1 MAIGGVKLAEDTYEA
16 LLMANFKPDEAKALM
31 RTPSFQQEVLA
42 RLNQIEHVFDKHEES
57 TNELARL
64 WGAIELDPTPIT
76 ERRGPVQM
84 ALTYSSQINEYLD
97 ADPERGQKLA
107 LALAMIQGPKAVIQ
121 LAVSTAIGQ
130 TELGQDLN
138 EQYDRAMTRVGTML
152 AEHME
157 GGGVVLN
164 GESDS
169 DKFLVG
175 GGKLISS
182 MILGVA
188 SGRKGSGGH
197 EAKKPTTTPVELP
210 GGGKGVIDG
219 AKGISS
225 VIEPKIAQQM
235 GKRGWTIE
243 SLEAVIANPSKT
255 VVTKDTRFDP
265 VSGTRLNDPATGY
278 IAKDGSYVVRN
289 DRTGA
294 IVQVSDKNDKNWV
307 APWD

>member
-1 MAIGGVKLAEDTYEA
+1 
-16 LLMANFKPDEAKALM
+16 
-31 RTPSFQQEVLA
+31 
-42 RLNQIEHVFDKHEES
+42 
-57 TNELARL
+57 
-64 WGAIELDPTPIT
+64 
-76 ERRGPVQM
+76 
-84 ALTYSSQINEYLD
+84 
-97 ADPERGQKLA
+97 
-107 LALAMIQGPKAVIQ
+107 MIQGPKAVIQ

-197 EAKKPTTTPVELP
+197 EAKKSTNTPVELP
-210 GGGKGVIDG
+210 GGARAASTVKKLLAALWLSS
-219 AKGISS
+219 AK
-225 VIEPKIAQQM
+225 A
-235 GKRGWTIE
+235 
-243 SLEAVIANPSKT
+243 SKERSI
-255 VVTKDTRFDP
+255 K
-265 VSGTRLNDPATGY
+265 LTG
-278 IAKDGSYVVRN
+278 
-289 DRTGA
+289 
-294 IVQVSDKNDKNWV
+294 
-307 APWD
+307 